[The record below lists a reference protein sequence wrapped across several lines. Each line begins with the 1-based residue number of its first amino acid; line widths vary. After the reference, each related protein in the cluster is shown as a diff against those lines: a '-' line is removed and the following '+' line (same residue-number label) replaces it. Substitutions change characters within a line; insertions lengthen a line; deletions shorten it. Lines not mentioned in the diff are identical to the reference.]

1 MRGVRGCPPRHR
13 AAGRHS
19 GSLGSVSSAVRMQGR
34 TPRTPRVDPRM
45 RKRSRDPTCPW
56 RWLAFCH
63 GCPAGPVH
71 RSDDWAQV
79 TSVVPR
85 GSECSSSPS
94 SPPTVARLRGEGAVR
109 TAPTRGHQ
117 GAGRNA
123 GAGEGGVHP
132 GCPAHSLGLSPDYPM
147 SPDRPGKGF
156 PTALSE
162 TQNLGC
168 GWGSGREA
176 WHRGAVLPASLGP
189 APLLSSRTVTPVPPT
204 CHQPQSRCQTPHGNG
219 WHWGP
224 GDGAHTWHPPPAPG
238 TPAGLRAAGTLLWP
252 AVGRP

>member
-1 MRGVRGCPPRHR
+1 MSSPTQSGGKTLGQPRLRVQRREDAGEDAEDPSRGPQDEEAEPGPHR
-13 AAGRHS
+13 
-19 GSLGSVSSAVRMQGR
+19 SVEV
-34 TPRTPRVDPRM
+34 
-45 RKRSRDPTCPW
+45 
-56 RWLAFCH
+56 AFSH

-79 TSVVPR
+79 TSVVPH

-204 CHQPQSRCQTPHGNG
+204 CHQPQPRCRTPHGIG